1 MWRKSMI
8 ILSAAFLVLAAPNIA
23 LAGGDGGG
31 GGGGG
36 GSSYRDRD
44 AIVNATDEPKAFVKI
59 KIDVTLAT
67 VDVGDQTGLAP
78 AYLRMINPYLR
89 MINHQSFGMKTY
101 LDPFAEAQKQMS
113 DFWNLILFGKM
124 ADDTTVKVSL
134 TPLSPLEAYA
144 AKFALVKDTTP
155 PLPTF
160 WMLDPGLEKTMGVTP
175 AEDTSP
181 SAVKVAA
188 PSSQEDWVKEAGYFW
203 AKFLVTG
210 SPFSAI
216 FYYDMFSTYD
226 PFENAVQEPPLDK
239 EHPDSVIPH
248 LQMIVIPT

>member
-23 LAGGDGGG
+23 LAGGDD

-78 AYLRMINPYLR
+78 AYLRMIN
-89 MINHQSFGMKTY
+89 HQSFGMKTY
-101 LDPFAEAQKQMS
+101 LDPFAEVQKLIS

-144 AKFALVKDTTP
+144 AKFAPVKDTTP

-160 WMLDPGLEKTMGVTP
+160 WMLDLGLEKTMGVTP

-181 SAVKVAA
+181 STVKVAA
-188 PSSQEDWVKEAGYFW
+188 PSSQEDWVKEAGFFW
-203 AKFLVTG
+203 AAFLATG
-210 SPFSAI
+210 NPFSAGL
-216 FYYDMFSTYD
+216 YYDRTSTYD
-226 PFENAVQEPPLDK
+226 PFENAVQEPLLEE

-248 LQMIVIPT
+248 LQMIVIPA